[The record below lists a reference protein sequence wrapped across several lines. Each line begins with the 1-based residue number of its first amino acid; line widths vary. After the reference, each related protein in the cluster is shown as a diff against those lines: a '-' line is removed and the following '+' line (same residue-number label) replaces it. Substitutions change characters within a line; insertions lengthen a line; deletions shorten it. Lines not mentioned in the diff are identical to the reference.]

1 MKKKDVVSLLIA
13 VVLLVLPVAVYSQ
26 DIKTVPFDEKYKDQS
41 CIFLLYDVS
50 VELKDDW
57 SYVTKEHKKLKIQ
70 NEDGKTMGDVP
81 ILYDR
86 SREKVSNISA
96 YTITPDG
103 KRHKYAK
110 IQDMRVFEGFDMYSD
125 ERVKIINMPEANI
138 GSIIEFEYT
147 KTTSRDQIK
156 NQFWHVTDLINTI
169 PIKELNLTFVF
180 PKKLD
185 IKYKEFNLKRK
196 PAITETDKKITYA
209 WRLKDVEIRPEEDSY
224 TPPPNLE
231 NIEDGVEFSSIKSWK
246 DISDWYYGLIEKNM
260 RATGQMREVAQ
271 GLIAGKSTVKDKA
284 RAILEYIQDNF
295 RYVSMSFGDNALEPH
310 PTDEVFKNKYGDCK
324 DLSLLSVYMLK
335 EAGVKS
341 NIALFNTEYSI
352 NDPQYDL
359 PIPTLFDHVIVE
371 VVDIEGNFYIDPV
384 LNGYDI
390 GEYPP
395 SYQMGYTFVIT
406 KDGGK
411 FGRFPVFD
419 IKRSYTKLEQKISIK
434 EDGSAAIE
442 GKSLFG
448 LDFSI
453 NMRRMWKNA
462 TQEQK
467 DIFMR
472 DLDYKLTQ
480 NGVME
485 MHKFGGI
492 DSRYGPITSTYRLTK
507 PGAYAITDGMLIID
521 FAGFENNSSLAKK
534 DRDKPI
540 FFPTNSLDESTY
552 IYNIPEGFKL
562 SHIPK
567 NIDMDIGFY
576 NYKRTFRKFGSGV
589 MVNVTE
595 LCRRKELPKSDY
607 QKLKD
612 FDNKMSRE
620 TKQRIIFRKAKKEWS
635 PRLWLKNLLLKAAEK
650 L

>member
-1 MKKKDVVSLLIA
+1 
-13 VVLLVLPVAVYSQ
+13 
-26 DIKTVPFDEKYKDQS
+26 
-41 CIFLLYDVS
+41 
-50 VELKDDW
+50 
-57 SYVTKEHKKLKIQ
+57 
-70 NEDGKTMGDVP
+70 
-81 ILYDR
+81 
-86 SREKVSNISA
+86 
-96 YTITPDG
+96 
-103 KRHKYAK
+103 
-110 IQDMRVFEGFDMYSD
+110 MYSD

-147 KTTSRDQIK
+147 ITTSRDQIK
-156 NQFWHVTDLINTI
+156 NQFWYATNLINTI
-169 PIKELNLTFVF
+169 PIKELNLVFVF

-185 IKYKEFNLKRK
+185 IKYKEFNLKQK
-196 PAITETDKKITYA
+196 PGISETDKKITYA
-209 WRLKDVEIRPEEDSY
+209 WHLKDVEIRPEEDSY
-224 TPPPNLE
+224 PPPPNLE
-231 NIEDGVEFSSIKSWK
+231 NIEDGLEFSSIKSWL
-246 DISDWYYGLIEKNM
+246 DVSDWYYGLIEKNM
-260 RATGQMREVAQ
+260 RATGKIREVAQ
-271 GLIAGKSTVKDKA
+271 GLVAGKSTVKDKA

-352 NDPQYDL
+352 TDPQYDL

-371 VVDIEGNFYIDPV
+371 VEDIEGNFYIDPV

-395 SYQMGYTFVIT
+395 SYQMAYTFVIT
-406 KDGGK
+406 KDGGR

-419 IKRSYTKLEQKISIK
+419 VNTSHTKLEQKISIK

-442 GKSLFG
+442 GKSLFD
-448 LDFSI
+448 LEHSI

-462 TQEQK
+462 TQEKK

-485 MHKFGGI
+485 MHEFGGI
-492 DSRYGPITSTYRLTK
+492 DSRYGPITSTYRFIK
-507 PGAYAITDGMLIID
+507 PGAYTITDGMLIID
-521 FAGFENNSSLAKK
+521 FAGFDNNSALAKK
-534 DRDKPI
+534 DRDEPI
-540 FFPTNSLDESTY
+540 FCPINSLDESTY

-589 MVNVTE
+589 IVDMSE

-620 TKQRIIFRKAKKEWS
+620 TKQRIIFRKANKGWS
-635 PRLWLKNLLLKAAEK
+635 PRLWLKSLLLKAAEK

>member
-1 MKKKDVVSLLIA
+1 MKKITIAAILILCSLLA
-13 VVLLVLPVAVYSQ
+13 LPVPSYSQ
-26 DIKTVPFDEKYKDQS
+26 DVKTIPFDEKYKDQS

-50 VELKDDW
+50 IELKDDW

-70 NEDGKTMGDVP
+70 TEDGKTMGDVP
-81 ILYDR
+81 IPYDR
-86 SREKVSNISA
+86 SRENVSNISA

-110 IQDMRVFEGFDMYSD
+110 IQDIQIFEGFDMYSD
-125 ERVKIINMPEANI
+125 ERMKVINMPEANI
-138 GSIIEFEYT
+138 GAVIEFEDT

-156 NQFWHVTDLINTI
+156 GQFWHVANLVNTI
-169 PIKELNLTFVF
+169 PIKDMNLTFVF
-180 PKKLD
+180 PKKLN
-185 IKYKEFNLKRK
+185 IKYKEFNLKQK
-196 PAITETDKKITYA
+196 PAIIETDKKITYS
-209 WRLKDVEIRPEEDSY
+209 WRLKNVEIRPEEDSY
-224 TPPPNLE
+224 TPPPTPE
-231 NIEDGVEFSSIKSWK
+231 NIEDGFEFSSIKSWK

-260 RATGQMREVAQ
+260 RATPQIREVAQ
-271 GLIAGKSTVKDKA
+271 GLIAGKSTVKEKA

-295 RYVSMSFGDNALEPH
+295 RYVSMSFGNNALEPH

-324 DLSLLSVYMLK
+324 DLSLLCVYMLK
-335 EAGVKS
+335 EAGIKS
-341 NIALFNTEYSI
+341 NIVLFNTEYSI

-371 VVDIEGNFYIDPV
+371 VEDAGENFYIDPQ

-390 GEYPP
+390 GEYPD
-395 SYQMGYTFVIT
+395 SYQMAYTLVIT
-406 KDGGK
+406 KDGGR

-419 IKRSYTKLEQKISIK
+419 LKRNHTKLEQKISIK

-442 GKSLFG
+442 GKALFG
-448 LDFSI
+448 MEHSI
-453 NMRRMWKNA
+453 GMRIMWKNA

-485 MHKFGGI
+485 MHKFSGI
-492 DSRYGPITSTYRLTK
+492 DSRYGPITSTYRLIK

-521 FAGFENNSSLAKK
+521 FAGFENNSALAKK

-540 FFPTNSLDESTY
+540 FCPTNSLDESTY
-552 IYNIPEGFKL
+552 IYNVPEGLTL
-562 SHIPK
+562 SHMP
-567 NIDMDIGFY
+567 NDIDMDIGFY
-576 NYKRTFRKFGSGV
+576 GFKRTFRKFGSGV
-589 MVNVTE
+589 MVNVAE

-620 TKQRIIFRKAKKEWS
+620 TKQRIIFRKAKKGWS
-635 PRLWLKNLLLKAAEK
+635 PRLWLKNSLLKAAEK